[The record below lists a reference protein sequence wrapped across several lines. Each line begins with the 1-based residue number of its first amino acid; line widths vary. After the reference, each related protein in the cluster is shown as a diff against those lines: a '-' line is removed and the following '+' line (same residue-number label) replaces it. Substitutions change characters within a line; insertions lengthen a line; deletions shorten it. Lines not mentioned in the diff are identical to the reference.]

1 MAKTRY
7 AALLIVVVLSA
18 LAGCR
23 GGRRVAHVERDEL
36 GRDIAFAT
44 WPARR
49 VVSLATSTTE
59 ILFAL
64 GAGATVVGADVYA
77 NWPAAVATVPRV
89 GTQQEPSVEAIL
101 GLRPDV
107 VVSAVSAN
115 RQSTVEALERLG
127 LPVFVT
133 RTDDLAGLSRTIVDL
148 GTLVGQRSAAE
159 ALVHTLQAGLAQ
171 IREQAQ
177 EQMKE
182 HPRVRALVIVWSDPL
197 WVVGRQTYTDDLLAL
212 AGGENVAAD
221 AEPGYPRYALER
233 VLRKAPEVIIMGTH
247 TDERTGDPWRDW
259 RRFPTLPAVR
269 DGRLVTLDGDL
280 IFRPGPRAVEAAQTL
295 ARALHPPARIR
306 P

>member
-7 AALLIVVVLSA
+7 AALLVLVA

-23 GGRRVAHVERDEL
+23 GSRRVAHVERDEL
-36 GRDIAFAT
+36 GRDVALST

-49 VVSLATSTTE
+49 VVSLATSNTE

-77 NWPAAVATVPRV
+77 NWPAAVTNVPRV
-89 GTQQEPSVEAIL
+89 GTQQEPSLEAVL

-107 VVSAVSAN
+107 VVSAMSAN
-115 RQSTVEALERLG
+115 RQSTVEALQRLG

-148 GTLVGQRSAAE
+148 GTLVGQKAAAD
-159 ALVHTLQAGLAQ
+159 ALVENIQSGLA
-171 IREQAQ
+171 EVQAQ
-177 EQMKE
+177 AQQ
-182 HPRVRALVIVWSDPL
+182 HPRVRALVLVWSDPL
-197 WVVGRQTYTDDLLAL
+197 YVVGRQTYTADLLAL
-212 AGGENVAAD
+212 AGGDNVAAD
-221 AEPGYPRYALER
+221 AEPGYPRYSLER
-233 VLRKAPEVIIMGTH
+233 VLRQAPEVIIMGTH

-269 DGRLVTLDGDL
+269 DGRLITVDGDL

-295 ARALHPPARIR
+295 ARALHPPVRIL

>member
-1 MAKTRY
+1 MAKTRH
-7 AALLIVVVLSA
+7 AALLVAIALMALSA

-23 GGRRVAHVERDEL
+23 GSRRVAHVERDEL

-49 VVSLATSTTE
+49 VVSLATSNTE
-59 ILFAL
+59 ILFAI
-64 GAGATVVGADVYA
+64 GAGAAVVGADVYA

-115 RQSTVEALERLG
+115 RQSTVEAIERLG

-148 GTLVGQRSAAE
+148 GTLVGQRTAAD
-159 ALVHTLQAGLAQ
+159 ALVHTIQAGLAEV
-171 IREQAQ
+171 REQAQ
-177 EQMKE
+177 QV
-182 HPRVRALVIVWSDPL
+182 PRVRALVIVWSDPL

-269 DGRLVTLDGDL
+269 DGRLFTLDGDL
-280 IFRPGPRAVEAAQTL
+280 IFRPGPRAVEAAQTI
-295 ARALHPPARIR
+295 ARALHPPARIA